1 MRNIPFICIFVSFA
15 ALMQEEAAEET
26 GGDVA
31 AQVQAALAQF
41 SHEPACNEVV
51 KTATAFSQKEKKVK
65 IASKK
70 TIRASAL
77 LPLLRFSITKNLE
90 YDESVTLVEDDDTAL
105 KIYTDD
111 DLKFKITLQW
121 DLASLVFNTS
131 EPSVISREQAEAKW
145 KLELKQTVIQVYYQR
160 RKLQVLLLIMGDSLP
175 PETIVEWSLQIEEL
189 AALLDALTGDWFSG
203 ETEKRKK
210 KKQ

>member
-1 MRNIPFICIFVSFA
+1 MKNLPFICVFVSFS
-15 ALMQEEAAEET
+15 ALLQEEAAEKT
-26 GGDVA
+26 AIDVP
-31 AQVQAALAQF
+31 AQVEAALAQF
-41 SHEPACNEVV
+41 SYEPACSEVI
-51 KTATAFSQKEKKVK
+51 KAAAACSEKEKKVK

-90 YDESVTLVEDDDTAL
+90 YDESVSLVEDDNTTL

-121 DLASLVFNTS
+121 DLASLVFNSS

-145 KLELKQTVIQVYYQR
+145 KLEMKQTIIQIYHHR
-160 RKLQVLLLIMGDSLP
+160 RKLQVLLLIMGDNIA
-175 PETIVEWSLQIEEL
+175 PENAIEWMLQIEEL
-189 AALLDALTGDWFSG
+189 TALLDALTGDWFS
-203 ETEKRKK
+203 EEIEKRKQK
-210 KKQ
+210 KK